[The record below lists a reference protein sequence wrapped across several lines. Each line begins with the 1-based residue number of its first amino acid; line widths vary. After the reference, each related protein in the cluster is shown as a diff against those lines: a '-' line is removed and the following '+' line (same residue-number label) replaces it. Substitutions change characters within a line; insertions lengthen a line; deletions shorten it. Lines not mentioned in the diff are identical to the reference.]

1 MYIFRIGVSDFYF
14 PVITSRYLVDKLDDY
29 QLQEYYYR
37 LANFISDILE
47 AVTAYTTIYLFY
59 IYIRKHLRNT
69 QKSMIIQQ
77 PNYNLKKSIS

>member
-1 MYIFRIGVSDFYF
+1 MADVTVLEIRRFCESVSDFYF

-77 PNYNLKKSIS
+77 PN

>member
-1 MYIFRIGVSDFYF
+1 MYMFRIGVSDFYF

-47 AVTAYTTIYLFY
+47 AVTA
-59 IYIRKHLRNT
+59 
-69 QKSMIIQQ
+69 
-77 PNYNLKKSIS
+77 